1 MNNEICYFTA
11 EEIAASLGVN
21 VASVYR
27 WVESGKLQHSAI
39 EDGVKKFCLN
49 NLSLFAEKY
58 NISMRFLER
67 INERFIHTSI

>member
-1 MNNEICYFTA
+1 MNNEVSYFTA

-39 EDGVKKFCLN
+39 EDGVKKFCSQ
-49 NLSLFAEKY
+49 NLALFAEKY
-58 NISMRFLER
+58 NISLRFLDR
-67 INERFIHTSI
+67 INERFITTVV